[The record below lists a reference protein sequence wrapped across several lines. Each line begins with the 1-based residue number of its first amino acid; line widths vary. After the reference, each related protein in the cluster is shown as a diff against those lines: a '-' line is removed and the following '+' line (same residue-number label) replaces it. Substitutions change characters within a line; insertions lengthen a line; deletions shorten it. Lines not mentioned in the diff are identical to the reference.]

1 MAGPP
6 TLTRNR
12 TLAAL
17 ALSVV
22 LGFSLGAGVN
32 VAAGTQ
38 ISLPADLEVPIFE
51 DAPSLDK
58 TGTVSGAPEPAGES
72 TGRDE
77 PEAESSFVDR
87 RAYGEAIVRRNIFDS
102 AAVASS
108 TSVDA
113 AAQDCRESKAQL
125 LATVVADIPDY
136 SSALISEGGKGR
148 ANGYKVGD
156 SVGSEGRIVTISQK
170 KVCLDDGGC
179 LCIGADDKRRDAG
192 AGAVG
197 ADSATDDGGVTKV
210 SDTKFLV
217 DRSFLE
223 KQLGNVETLAT
234 QVRAAPKSEDGKII
248 GFRLSGIRK
257 GSVFDKLGIKN
268 GDVVHNVNGQSLT
281 SMETALGAYG
291 TLQNERAFNFE
302 VTRRNTKMTIDYE
315 VR

>member
-1 MAGPP
+1 MAGLP

-17 ALSVV
+17 AVSVV
-22 LGFSLGAGVN
+22 LGFSLGAGLN

-38 ISLPADLEVPIFE
+38 ITLPADLEMPIFE
-51 DAPSLDK
+51 DAPSVAKDP
-58 TGTVSGAPEPAGES
+58 GSDVAEPDAERPEGDSSQE
-72 TGRDE
+72 
-77 PEAESSFVDR
+77 SFVDR
-87 RAYGEAIVRRNIFDS
+87 RAYSDAIVRRNIFDS
-102 AAVASS
+102 AAVVS
-108 TSVDA
+108 TTSADP

-125 LATVVADIPDY
+125 LATVVADVPDY
-136 SSALISEGGKGR
+136 SSALISDGGKGR
-148 ANGYKVGD
+148 ANGYKIGD
-156 SVGSEGRIVTISQK
+156 SVGSEGRIKTISQK
-170 KVCLDDGGC
+170 KVCLEDGGC
-179 LCIGADDKRRDAG
+179 LCIGTDDKRRDTTPVAAG
-192 AGAVG
+192 AEA
-197 ADSATDDGGVTKV
+197 ATDDGGVTKV

-234 QVRAAPKSEDGKII
+234 QVRASPKNEDGKII

-302 VTRRNTKMTIDYE
+302 VTRRNQKMTIDYE

>member
-1 MAGPP
+1 MAGLPA
-6 TLTRNR
+6 LTRTR
-12 TLAAL
+12 TLVAL
-17 ALSVV
+17 TVSVV
-22 LGFSLGAGVN
+22 LGFSLGAGAN

-38 ISLPADLEVPIFE
+38 ITLSPDVVVPTFE
-51 DAPSLDK
+51 DAPAL
-58 TGTVSGAPEPAGES
+58 VRGAAGEVAAPDARPDEADS
-72 TGRDE
+72 T
-77 PEAESSFVDR
+77 PQTFVDR
-87 RAYGEAIVRRNIFDS
+87 RLYSDAIVRRNIFDS
-102 AAVASS
+102 AAVAITASA
-108 TSVDA
+108 DP
-113 AAQDCRESKAQL
+113 AAQDCKESKAQL
-125 LATVVADIPDY
+125 LATVVADVPDY
-136 SSALISEGGKGR
+136 SSALISDGGKGR
-148 ANGYKVGD
+148 ANGYRVGD
-156 SVGSEGRIVTISQK
+156 SVGSEGRILTISQK
-170 KVCLDDGGC
+170 KVCLEDGGC
-179 LCIGADDKRRDAG
+179 LCIGTDDKRRDTG
-192 AGAVG
+192 GV
-197 ADSATDDGGVTKV
+197 ATGSEPASDDGGVTRV

-302 VTRRNTKMTIDYE
+302 VTRRNQKMTIDYE